1 MSGQEFISFCC
12 SSTVPLILDNADIC
26 TSETDII
33 DCFIQYMKT
42 EYKINIV
49 AWEPSSS
56 AYPNYMFLGGDRG
69 ILAYISFR
77 YIHSSSSITLDDI
90 SWKSKEVLK
99 TVCAASSQL
108 DRPVFYI
115 YLINTADRIGIYFET
130 DEQIRDRW
138 LSTDFSSDIYTP
150 VTAEMGDFQNLLSI
164 FLDFIRI
171 NNGQFPK
178 VTLFR

>member
-12 SSTVPLILDNADIC
+12 SSTMQLPLVMDSTDIC
-26 TSETDII
+26 TSDTGVI
-33 DCFIQYMKT
+33 DYFIQYMKSQ
-42 EYKINIV
+42 YKINIV
-49 AWEPSSS
+49 TWEPSSC

-77 YIHSSSSITLDDI
+77 YIHSHSTITSDDI
-90 SWKSKEVLK
+90 SWKSKDVLN
-99 TVCAASSQL
+99 TVRVAASQL

-138 LSTDFSSDIYTP
+138 LSTDFSADIYTP
-150 VTAEMGDFQNLLSI
+150 ITSEMGDFQNLLSLL
-164 FLDFIRI
+164 LDLKH
-171 NNGQFPK
+171 NSVK
-178 VTLFR
+178 VS

>member
-12 SSTVPLILDNADIC
+12 SPTMQLPLVMDNADIC
-26 TSETDII
+26 TSDTGII
-33 DCFIQYMKT
+33 DYFIQYMKT
-42 EYKINIV
+42 KYKINIV
-49 AWEPSSS
+49 AWEPSSC

-77 YIHSSSSITLDDI
+77 YIHSPSSITSEDI
-90 SWKSKEVLK
+90 SWESKEVLK
-99 TVCAASSQL
+99 TVCVASSQL

-138 LSTDFSSDIYTP
+138 LSTGFSSDIYTP

-164 FLDFIRI
+164 LLDLKR
-171 NNGQFPK
+171 NSVK
-178 VTLFR
+178 VS